1 MPRKYVQ
8 GKGYGIILLLSSLC
22 FIFPKFSF
30 DTWTSKSK
38 FSGHRFWLSTQRLT
52 LTKGKK
58 IQLFSFVLTNY
69 KMHHSFWRIVPNDR
83 QKEIHFKRNF
93 FHLIL
98 KNHQIWQKFL
108 KNKVSSFHEKPLSG
122 VENAN
127 GGHLHLGVWAS
138 KCLSNTNKFAKL
150 LKCHL
155 KSKNQTFSTLGH
167 HQGTHYNVC
176 SEYIDWHLWYT
187 SWLQEISSTLHP
199 DMWVIPNEHTPHLCP
214 TNSIQNCVNE
224 DSR

>member
-1 MPRKYVQ
+1 MPRKYVE

-30 DTWTSKSK
+30 DTWTLKSK

-58 IQLFSFVLTNY
+58 IQLFSFVLTNC

-108 KNKVSSFHEKPLSG
+108 KKQGELLSLKTTEWSRKRKRRSF
-122 VENAN
+122 
-127 GGHLHLGVWAS
+127 AS
-138 KCLSNTNKFAKL
+138 RCISVK
-150 LKCHL
+150 
-155 KSKNQTFSTLGH
+155 TFV
-167 HQGTHYNVC
+167 QY
-176 SEYIDWHLWYT
+176 
-187 SWLQEISSTLHP
+187 
-199 DMWVIPNEHTPHLCP
+199 
-214 TNSIQNCVNE
+214 
-224 DSR
+224 

>member
-8 GKGYGIILLLSSLC
+8 GKGYGVILLLSSLC

-30 DTWTSKSK
+30 DTWTLKSK

-58 IQLFSFVLTNY
+58 IQLFSFVLTNC

-108 KNKVSSFHEKPLSG
+108 KTRWAPFIKNHW
-122 VENAN
+122 VE
-127 GGHLHLGVWAS
+127 S
-138 KCLSNTNKFAKL
+138 KT
-150 LKCHL
+150 
-155 KSKNQTFSTLGH
+155 QTKIICISVYKR
-167 HQGTHYNVC
+167 QNVC
-176 SEYIDWHLWYT
+176 PIL
-187 SWLQEISSTLHP
+187 ISSL
-199 DMWVIPNEHTPHLCP
+199 
-214 TNSIQNCVNE
+214 SF
-224 DSR
+224 